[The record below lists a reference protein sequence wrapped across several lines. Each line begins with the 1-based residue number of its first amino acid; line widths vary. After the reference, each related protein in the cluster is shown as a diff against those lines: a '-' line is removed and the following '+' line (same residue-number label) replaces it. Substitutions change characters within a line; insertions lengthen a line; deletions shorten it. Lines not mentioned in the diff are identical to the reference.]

1 MRYLVTGGSGFI
13 GINLIKKLLKNKNNK
28 ILNIDNLTYAS
39 NNKVLNNLPKSNYKF
54 IKKNINQTK
63 EIFSHLVKF
72 KPNIIFNLAA
82 ESHVDNSLNIPA
94 LFLKTNIFGTY
105 SMLESS
111 IKYYNSLTLENKKK
125 FKFIHISTD
134 EVYGSNNSKNLLSTE
149 NSIYLPN
156 SPYSASKA
164 SSDHLVRSWFKSYG
178 LPTIITNCTNNY
190 GPFQNKEKLIP
201 MIIHNAIHNK
211 SIGIYDNG
219 KQIRDWIHVSD
230 HVSALIKIA
239 QRGKIGE
246 KYNIGSNNR
255 ISNINLTVK
264 ICNHLDNLIKNK
276 QSHKNLIKFVDD
288 RPGHDWRYALNTK
301 KINSTIGWF
310 PKVEFSKG
318 LLNTIKWYIYYY
330 KNL

>member
-63 EIFSHLVKF
+63 EIFSNLVKF

-111 IKYYNSLTLENKKK
+111 MKYYNSLTLENKKK

-178 LPTIITNCTNNY
+178 LPTIITNCSNNY

-230 HVSALIKIA
+230 HVNALITIA

-264 ICNHLDNLIKNK
+264 ICNHLDNLIENK

-301 KINSTIGWF
+301 KINSSTGWY

-318 LLNTIKWYIYYY
+318 LFNTIKWYISYY